1 MLPWG
6 WLEAGCAPRLM
17 GASAPAAPI
26 DVYFRKSRRCCCI
39 RIFSP
44 EWSDLLGTIHHRSA
58 VCPLAK
64 WDFGGI
70 SKLGVPPSGTSS
82 WNQFCSA
89 ATTSE
94 MATSTLD
101 AVARV
106 TISTLPSAAF
116 LPTLTRYGIP

>member
-44 EWSDLLGTIHHRSA
+44 EWSDLLGTIHHRQA

-64 WDFGGI
+64 QDFGGVPAV
-70 SKLGVPPSGTSS
+70 GVLLSRTPT

-94 MATSTLD
+94 VATSALD

-106 TISTLPSAAF
+106 TISALPSAAF
-116 LPTLTRYGIP
+116 LPTLMR